1 MADLSKLEHAVA
13 TQLSQNKPAVR
24 HSTRI
29 AARLIVLILC
39 LPPCELGRPTAPFC
53 MSVSA
58 SETTLAGVIRIRL
71 CSLVL
76 IKSVVGLVA

>member
-1 MADLSKLEHAVA
+1 MADLGKLEHAVA

-29 AARLIVLILC
+29 TARLIVIILY
-39 LPPCELGRPTAPFC
+39 LPPCEWGRPAAPFC
-53 MSVSA
+53 TLVSA
-58 SETTLAGVIRIRL
+58 SETTLADVIRGRL

-76 IKSVVGLVA
+76 IESVVGLVA